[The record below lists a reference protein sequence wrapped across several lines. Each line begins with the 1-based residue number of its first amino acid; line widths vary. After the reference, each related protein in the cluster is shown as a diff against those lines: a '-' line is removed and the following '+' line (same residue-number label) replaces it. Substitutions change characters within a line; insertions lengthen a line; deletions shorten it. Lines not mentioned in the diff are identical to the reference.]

1 MDMGVAQNMVGV
13 AQNVVG
19 VAGGRG
25 RGVDMLSCSLQVWLP
40 QGHMPSRPCVSV
52 HLSLHPLALPGDL
65 FL

>member
-13 AQNVVG
+13 AG
-19 VAGGRG
+19 GRCPGGRG
-25 RGVDMLSCSLQVWLP
+25 RGVDLLSCSLQVWLR
-40 QGHMPSRPCVSV
+40 QGHVPSRPCVSV